1 MTPDLRPEDIRSK
14 NATACKIAVAFCRKS
29 EEAKWKDGWIWGFSN
44 FWRADEVGSKI
55 KQEKGSASCRRARV
69 RCRAVPAPFLGKLRT
84 NLPLTN
90 TFSANSVVGQKKRS
104 GVMLGVTESDFLR
117 AARGF
122 IGVRLWIVTNIGKT
136 STPKM
141 F

>member
-1 MTPDLRPEDIRSK
+1 M
-14 NATACKIAVAFCRKS
+14 
-29 EEAKWKDGWIWGFSN
+29 
-44 FWRADEVGSKI
+44 
-55 KQEKGSASCRRARV
+55 
-69 RCRAVPAPFLGKLRT
+69 PAPFWGKLRI
-84 NLPLTN
+84 NLPITN
-90 TFSANSVVGQKKRS
+90 TFAANSDVGQEKQS

-122 IGVRLWIVTNIGKT
+122 MGVRLWIVTNIGKT